1 LVINVLFF
9 LEKKKETTMTE
20 EICKANHSYWQ
31 NRAESAFYAASN
43 FAHPESYYSDEKR
56 RVLSHWCSRLKKSEL
71 PGSDLVIDYLHAKY
85 VKNLSLSTIKQAGR
99 IALYFLNFL
108 IQEGTTIYTLTRQN
122 ISSYV
127 EYEQNRGLKP
137 QSIVNHLRALYAFLV
152 FLVDQ
157 GVLPQKIMER
167 KVRIKLPDPLPRA
180 ISSEDIR
187 LLLEAITTVRDRA
200 IILLLLRTGMRI
212 GELLAIKTTDLS
224 FSERKI
230 LIYLGEKNFQGRA
243 VYFSEDAEKALQQWL
258 KTRTSASQY
267 LFPGRGKY
275 GRPSICYVAAW
286 GVMRRILARAG
297 LADKGYS
304 LHSLRHTFA
313 TDMLNAGM
321 RLEVLQQLLGHQE
334 IEMTMR
340 YAKISSQTREHEYFK
355 AMECIEKGE
364 QHGSHRINNRLQKVF
379 EEKKLLRSHGKKLSE

>member
-1 LVINVLFF
+1 
-9 LEKKKETTMTE
+9 MMAE
-20 EICKANHSYWQ
+20 EIYKAKLSFWD
-31 NRAESAFYAASN
+31 NRAESTFYEASN
-43 FAHPESYYSDEKR
+43 FAPPTINYSNEKR
-56 RVLSHWCSRLKKSEL
+56 RVLAHWCSRLNNSEL
-71 PGSDLVIDYLHAKY
+71 PGSNLVVEYLHAKY
-85 VKNLSLSTIKQAGR
+85 IKNLSLSTIKQAGR
-99 IALYFLNFL
+99 IALYFLHFL
-108 IQEGTTIYTLTRQN
+108 VQEETTIYTLTRKN

-127 EYEQNRGLKP
+127 EYEQDRGLKP
-137 QSIVNHLRALYAFLV
+137 QSVANHLRALYAFLV
-152 FLVDQ
+152 FLVNQ

-167 KVRIKLPDPLPRA
+167 KIRIKLPNPLPRA
-180 ISSEDIR
+180 IPSEEIR

-200 IILLLLRTGMRI
+200 MILLLLRTGMRI
-212 GELLAIKTTDLS
+212 GELLAIKTTDIS

-243 VYFSEDAEKALQQWL
+243 VYFSEDAEKSLRQWL
-258 KTRTSASQY
+258 KSRNSVSDY
-267 LFPGRGKY
+267 LFPGPGKS
-275 GRPSICYVAAW
+275 GRPSISYVAAW
-286 GVMRRILARAG
+286 GVMRKILERAG

-321 RLEVLQQLLGHQE
+321 RLEVLQQILGHQE

-340 YAKISSQTREHEYFK
+340 YAKISSRTREHEYFK

-379 EEKKLLRSHGKKLSE
+379 EEKKLLRSHSKKLSE